1 MVFNTT
7 LNQMLVMF
15 IIIIIGFVLQ
25 KFHILPENTAQ
36 GLSKLESVLL
46 IPMLVLAT
54 FIRDFTLENL
64 KNSYKLLLIG
74 LAVALVSVFIG
85 IFSAKLLSKD
95 DFKRKI
101 YTYVM
106 AFSNFSYVGL
116 PLVEIVFPQYAYEY
130 LMFTLPAILI
140 CFGWGVNTLLIP
152 KDEENANTFAKK
164 VKVILKGFTSPMV
177 ISIFVGMII
186 GVSGIVLPYF
196 VTKTINSLRDCMS
209 PVAMLLTGLV
219 VAKYDLK
226 NSFKDIGLY
235 ISTALRLL
243 VIPIIAGLIMMPFT
257 AIPEV
262 YKICVLVFF
271 ASPLGLNTVIVPV
284 AYGKDTSHA
293 AGLAIFS
300 HSLAVLTIPF
310 VLYLFL

>member
-1 MVFNTT
+1 MVFTTT

-15 IIIIIGFVLQ
+15 AFIVIGFILQ
-25 KFHILPENTAQ
+25 KFKILPENTAQ

-64 KNSYKLLLIG
+64 KTSYKFLLVGLGVALISVLIG
-74 LAVALVSVFIG
+74 I
-85 IFSAKLLSKD
+85 ISAKFLSKD

-116 PLVEIVFPQYAYEY
+116 PLVQEVFSEYTYAY

-152 KDEENANTFAKK
+152 KQDENANTFGKK
-164 VKVILKGFTSPMV
+164 VKVFLKGFTSPMV

-186 GVSGIVLPYF
+186 GVSGLKLPTF
-196 VTKTINSLRDCMS
+196 LTKTINSLRDCMS
-209 PVAMLLTGLV
+209 PIAMLLTGCI
-219 VAKYDLK
+219 VAKYDLRK
-226 NSFKDIGLY
+226 SFKDIGLY

-243 VIPIIAGLIMMPFT
+243 VIPIIAGLIMMPF
-257 AIPEV
+257 AVPLL
-262 YKICVLVFF
+262 YKICVLVFL

-300 HSLAVLTIPF
+300 HSLSVLTIPL
-310 VLYLFL
+310 VLFLFL